1 MVKDCGANEAI
12 IKALTLYE
20 IGNNKIDD
28 SKWDRQ
34 RKNQVYPTS
43 ITNGI
48 FYCSTLQ
55 HIMFIYTQQEM
66 KNKMVRLCKLR
77 HVTEKTMAAG
87 GLVFGILRYRNY
99 FERTVF
105 ISISGSK

>member
-1 MVKDCGANEAI
+1 MFEDCGANEVPI
-12 IKALTLYE
+12 EALILRK
-20 IGNNKIDD
+20 IGSDKIDD

-55 HIMFIYTQQEM
+55 HIMLIYTQREM
-66 KNKMVRLCKLR
+66 KKKMVRL
-77 HVTEKTMAAG
+77 
-87 GLVFGILRYRNY
+87 VF
-99 FERTVF
+99 
-105 ISISGSK
+105 